1 MKQKNTIIENRQHP
15 RYEITENP
23 NYVIHFRSS
32 QDVDYSKASTINI
45 SKGGI
50 MLSSD
55 VPHRPHAR
63 IEIVIFSPNNKDQ
76 AIFYRALCA
85 GQTKHLSHSAKTKG
99 IMWEFSL
106 AEFQS
111 CRKQLLINLWKPIFW
126 ISKKAGSV
134 FEKPY
139 LKNLR

>member
-63 IEIVIFSPNNKDQ
+63 IEIVIFSPNNNEQ
-76 AIFYRALCA
+76 AIFLQGLVCWTGKAPATYSKNKGYYVGIQFSGISELKKTALD
-85 GQTKHLSHSAKTKG
+85 
-99 IMWEFSL
+99 EFM
-106 AEFQS
+106 
-111 CRKQLLINLWKPIFW
+111 
-126 ISKKAGSV
+126 KAYV
-134 FEKPY
+134 
-139 LKNLR
+139 LDQ

>member
-1 MKQKNTIIENRQHP
+1 LKQKNTIIENRQHP

-32 QDVDYSKASTINI
+32 LDMDYSKASTINI

-63 IEIVIFSPNNKDQ
+63 IEIVIFSPNNNEQ
-76 AIFYRALCA
+76 AIFLQGLVCWTGKAPATYSENKGYYVGIQFSGISELQETALDKFMETYILD
-85 GQTKHLSHSAKTKG
+85 Q
-99 IMWEFSL
+99 
-106 AEFQS
+106 
-111 CRKQLLINLWKPIFW
+111 
-126 ISKKAGSV
+126 
-134 FEKPY
+134 
-139 LKNLR
+139 